1 MRKSYDWKGELA
13 ALAMPRKLHAEK
25 SARIGLKFSGHWD
38 MDVNK
43 KSVKFQLKPNQLR
56 RHFGLFCYTVVCC
69 IQKKVTQTGH
79 VAYHYNRLGDSILN
93 HFTKLS

>member
-38 MDVNK
+38 MDVNN
-43 KSVKFQLKPNQLR
+43 KSAKLQLKPSQLR
-56 RHFGLFCYTVVCC
+56 RHFWLSGRNLVCC

-79 VAYHYNRLGDSILN
+79 VAYHYNRLGASILN